1 MWSGHDCGDVGE
13 LRGND
18 LLSLPVRLHGIDL
31 GRPVDLLL
39 DREALRALGL
49 DVLCGDEVHRF
60 LPLPTVAVGA
70 EALTIHSPL
79 VLLEEDEL
87 DFYRSRAFA
96 LSSARTSIVHTREAS
111 SDSNAAWYPD
121 PVPTSS
127 TRSLGRSSSASSIR
141 ATTTGCEIVC
151 PPPIGSATF
160 SYARA
165 RNSSG
170 TKRSRGIDATAAST
184 R

>member
-1 MWSGHDCGDVGE
+1 MCSGHDCGDVGE

-60 LPLPTVAVGA
+60 LPLPTAAVGV

-96 LSSARTSIVHTREAS
+96 LSSLRGRPVLQAGKDAGRLADVVLGPKGELVAVELDPAGRIPFDETLQFAPERRS
-111 SDSNAAWYPD
+111 AA
-121 PVPTSS
+121 
-127 TRSLGRSSSASSIR
+127 
-141 ATTTGCEIVC
+141 
-151 PPPIGSATF
+151 
-160 SYARA
+160 
-165 RNSSG
+165 
-170 TKRSRGIDATAAST
+170 
-184 R
+184 